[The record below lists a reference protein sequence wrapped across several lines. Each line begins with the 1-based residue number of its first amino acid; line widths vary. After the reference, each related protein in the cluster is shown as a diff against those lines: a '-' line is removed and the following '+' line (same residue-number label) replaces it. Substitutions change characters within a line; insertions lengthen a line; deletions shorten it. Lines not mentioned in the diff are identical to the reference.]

1 MKVLARRVSSHPKD
15 THFWKKYKE
24 IHLISNNFMGKQAF
38 WMASFQYLSE
48 TSQNVK
54 RHKHLTSKSGTRLYG
69 HLLIS
74 DTCSVFSKSTYTYQK
89 AQATLLT
96 KVSHF
101 SL

>member
-15 THFWKKYKE
+15 THFRKKYKE

-38 WMASFQYLSE
+38 WMASFQFLSG

-54 RHKHLTSKSGTRLYG
+54 THKHLTSKVGPG
-69 HLLIS
+69 FM
-74 DTCSVFSKSTYTYQK
+74 DTCLYRTPAQHFQK
-89 AQATLLT
+89 AHTPT
-96 KVSHF
+96 KKHKQLCSEVSHF